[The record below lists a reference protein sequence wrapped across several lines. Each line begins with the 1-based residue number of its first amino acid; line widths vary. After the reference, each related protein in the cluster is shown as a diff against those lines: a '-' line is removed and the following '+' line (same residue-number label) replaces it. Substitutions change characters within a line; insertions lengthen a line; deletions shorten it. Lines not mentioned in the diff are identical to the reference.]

1 MYKQYQNFG
10 EFVQEKREDKQITLR
25 KFADTIGFSAPFW
38 SDVEKD
44 RRNPPEIDKLHLI
57 AQILN
62 LTESENAIML
72 DLAGKKRN
80 SVAPDLPDYIRN
92 AAMLPRRLERRATLT
107 RVKRSGMRLSRNSR
121 SGRGNYRNMYTPSF
135 KVKSNG
141 VPILSKEEIDGI
153 GEQYVKAFCPEVLS
167 HPVPVDIESFVENY
181 LGFTPDYQYLSIT
194 GYT

>member
-10 EFVQEKREDKQITLR
+10 EFVQEKREEKQITLR

-57 AQILN
+57 AQTLN

-80 SVAPDLPDYIRN
+80 SVAPDLPDYNMERGYV
-92 AAMLPRRLERRATLT
+92 AAALRTARDLDAGEKEWNEFIEELR
-107 RVKRSGMRLSRNSR
+107 KRKG
-121 SGRGNYRNMYTPSF
+121 
-135 KVKSNG
+135 
-141 VPILSKEEIDGI
+141 
-153 GEQYVKAFCPEVLS
+153 
-167 HPVPVDIESFVENY
+167 
-181 LGFTPDYQYLSIT
+181 
-194 GYT
+194 